1 MLKFKQK
8 LSKVMIKRENT
19 MEMPAIPQ
27 PTFYIFKCEQSSPP
41 GMPKPSCVTNES
53 RDLFNHM
60 AQAMMQKGLM
70 GPVQVIRTSC
80 LGRCQMGPVML
91 IEPGHN
97 MYCQLSKEKIDRIV
111 EEHIIGGNPVQEFLI
126 PEQFWG
132 EPINLEQ

>member
-1 MLKFKQK
+1 
-8 LSKVMIKRENT
+8 

-27 PTFYIFKCEQSSPP
+27 PTFYMFKCEQSSPQ
-41 GMPKPSCVTNES
+41 GMPKPSCVNEQT
-53 RDLFNHM
+53 RDLFGHLS
-60 AQAMMQKGLM
+60 QSMMQKGLM

-91 IEPGHN
+91 IEPGHH

-126 PEQFWG
+126 PDQFWG